1 MRFEISELDERKNP
15 NIPHEPPS
23 KDLWRML
30 RYLLMLILAIYLT
43 IEAIIFSLPYV
54 ISLER
59 EQRWFSLFSEVIISG
74 SKPDPTLQK
83 IADDLAVKMDLPPNI
98 VKVHIDPSKNI
109 NAYAT
114 FGGYIVFYQGLL
126 DSLPNEEAVVA
137 VLAHEMAHVQHRDV
151 LRNSA
156 RRVLF
161 LAVTSYLTGGD
172 AAQMVVQLDSLHY
185 SRKLE
190 ERADAKAVQ
199 TLQQYYG
206 TAGGMLDALQTFE
219 TEEHLPTWILS
230 HPKPEQ
236 RIQAVRDLA
245 SQNGYALKQGKKPN
259 HWKKSLEKASEKSHE
274 IRQ

>member
-1 MRFEISELDERKNP
+1 MRFEISEFDESKNP

-43 IEAIIFSLPYV
+43 IEAVIFSLPYA

-59 EQRWFSLFSEVIISG
+59 EQRWFGFASEIIISG

-83 IADDLAVKMDLPPNI
+83 IADALAVKMDLPPNI
-98 VKVHIDPSKNI
+98 VKVHIDPSQNI

-151 LRNSA
+151 LRGSA
-156 RRVLF
+156 RRMLF
-161 LAVTSYLTGGD
+161 LAVIGYLTGGD
-172 AAQMVVQLDSLHY
+172 AAQMAVQLDSLHY

-206 TAGGMLDALQTFE
+206 TAGGMLDALHTFE
-219 TEEHLPTWILS
+219 TGNDTNLPTWILS
-230 HPKPEQ
+230 HPKPTQ
-236 RIQAVRDLA
+236 RIQAVRELA
-245 SQNGYALKQGKKPN
+245 TQNSYPLTQGKTPN
-259 HWKKSLEKASEKSHE
+259 HWKKTIHNSSSRK
-274 IRQ
+274 QQ